1 MESKSAETRKQTIA
15 KLQEEI
21 KKLNE
26 LELKEA
32 EIRLDAAQKTLYIA
46 RQEYNAAEK
55 IRNNLLE
62 SVQKGITIGG
72 DDPNLIHPPGPE
84 GFLLVTVTRYQL
96 IRITFRL
103 NLEGNVQTVN
113 VHTNNGALALPI
125 KRGAKHPFNPYFN
138 LFVSLV
144 EKQNNILIRGR
155 GYGARKGPKK

>member
-1 MESKSAETRKQTIA
+1 MESEISETRKRTIA

-62 SVQKGITIGG
+62 KNRPRSNASVSGRIFTCRRHPLSTHPYNFSTNPL
-72 DDPNLIHPPGPE
+72 DECPNCE
-84 GFLLVTVTRYQL
+84 CSY
-96 IRITFRL
+96 
-103 NLEGNVQTVN
+103 E
-113 VHTNNGALALPI
+113 
-125 KRGAKHPFNPYFN
+125 
-138 LFVSLV
+138 
-144 EKQNNILIRGR
+144 
-155 GYGARKGPKK
+155 

>member
-1 MESKSAETRKQTIA
+1 MESESAETRKQTIA

-62 SVQKGITIGG
+62 SVQKM
-72 DDPNLIHPPGPE
+72 
-84 GFLLVTVTRYQL
+84 
-96 IRITFRL
+96 
-103 NLEGNVQTVN
+103 
-113 VHTNNGALALPI
+113 
-125 KRGAKHPFNPYFN
+125 
-138 LFVSLV
+138 
-144 EKQNNILIRGR
+144 
-155 GYGARKGPKK
+155 